1 MDSQPDYKKI
11 NNTQKDNIEN
21 LVKKLKIEN
30 HEIIILK

>member
-1 MDSQPDYKKI
+1 MDSQADYKKI
-11 NNTQKDNIEN
+11 NNTQKDNVKN